1 MSVPTV
7 ALGRAFE
14 ACHVNLIFAAHRH
27 QPFGSLPAEVN
38 DACDRAYLPF
48 LEVLADH
55 PTIRINLHYSGT
67 LLEWLDE
74 NRPDVLEALASRDDQ
89 IEWLGGAFYD
99 PILPSI
105 PAQDAL
111 AQVSLHSKFL
121 QDRFHQTP
129 QGMWLAERGW
139 DPSLPSLLRKVGME
153 YTLLDEHAF
162 ALAGYS
168 PGDLTDSFITD
179 HLGNTLTIF
188 PIARDLRDAFRRAD
202 PEGVMALLRDRH
214 NRDPQALAVIA
225 DDDEKSGLGPHSP
238 EQIDGTE
245 EWLEEFFTL
254 VEEADWVEMTTFEGY
269 LDDRP
274 ASRRV
279 AIPAAS
285 YRRMSEWSPPPET
298 VGVGQGSEDGRSR
311 DWAPGEAFRR
321 EGWWPNFLIHYP
333 EAAALYRKMLRV
345 SAHVAAGKEAP
356 EAHAELLKAQGKDH
370 YQPGGLYS
378 PHVRATAHRHL
389 ITAQTMIDANHH
401 RGRAWTYLRHLDW
414 DADGRDEVEVELPD
428 QAWVLD
434 PAEGG
439 CLLYYDD
446 KPTRW
451 SIGDV
456 IARSYEPYH
465 TEAAET
471 PLAAGPTRRWL
482 LDHLLPSTTTVEL
495 FGGDTPQELLS
506 LPESTYEI
514 EKTTEGRGSARI
526 EMSALEGKVHKTID
540 AEDRTLQIGY
550 RISGLPEGRFGPE
563 LPVAIWEGAGQI
575 RSDGGEWQ
583 MVDQPLALAGHRFRL
598 RHNGLKTYLLVAL
611 RQPGSMFCFPIR
623 TVARGEAGLMT
634 ILQGIVLW
642 PHWSTNGDGHYEMTI
657 EIGDVAKDPA

>member
-1 MSVPTV
+1 MRVSTV
-7 ALGRAFE
+7 ALSRDFE
-14 ACHVNLIFAAHRH
+14 ACHVNLILAAHRH
-27 QPFGSLPAEVN
+27 QPLGSLPAVIN
-38 DACDRAYLPF
+38 DACDRAYLPY

-67 LLEWLDE
+67 LLECLDE
-74 NRPDVLEALASRDDQ
+74 NRPDALEALASRDDQ
-89 IEWLGGAFYD
+89 IEWMGGAFYD

-111 AQVSLHSKFL
+111 AQVSLQSKFL
-121 QDRFHQTP
+121 QDRFHRTP
-129 QGMWLAERGW
+129 RGMWLAERGW
-139 DPSLPSLLRKVGME
+139 DPSLPSLLRKAGME

-188 PIARDLRDAFRRAD
+188 PIARELRDAFRRTD

-214 NRDPQALAVIA
+214 DRDPQSLAVIA
-225 DDDEKSGLGPHSP
+225 DDGEKSSLGPHSP
-238 EQIDGTE
+238 EKTDGSAG
-245 EWLEEFFTL
+245 WLEEFFTL
-254 VEEADWVEMTTFEGY
+254 VEEADWVETTTFESY
-269 LDDRP
+269 IDDRP
-274 ASRRV
+274 AARPV
-279 AIPAAS
+279 AIPAGS
-285 YRRMSEWSPPPET
+285 YRLMSEWSPLPET
-298 VGVGQGSEDGRSR
+298 VGVGPGSEDGRNR
-311 DWAPGEAFRR
+311 DWSPGEAFRW
-321 EGWWPNFLIHYP
+321 EGWWPDFLIRYP

-345 SAHVAAGKEAP
+345 SDHVAAGKEAP

-370 YQPGGLYS
+370 FQPGGLYS

-456 IARSYEPYH
+456 VARSYEPYH

-471 PLAAGPTRRWL
+471 PRASRDNPSLVVRPPPPLNHHGRVIRRG
-482 LDHLLPSTTTVEL
+482 HPPGAPS
-495 FGGDTPQELLS
+495 
-506 LPESTYEI
+506 
-514 EKTTEGRGSARI
+514 SARI
-526 EMSALEGKVHKTID
+526 DVRD
-540 AEDRTLQIGY
+540 REDDRRARIGPD
-550 RISGLPEGRFGPE
+550 RDVG
-563 LPVAIWEGAGQI
+563 
-575 RSDGGEWQ
+575 
-583 MVDQPLALAGHRFRL
+583 
-598 RHNGLKTYLLVAL
+598 
-611 RQPGSMFCFPIR
+611 
-623 TVARGEAGLMT
+623 ARGEGPEDDRRRR
-634 ILQGIVLW
+634 
-642 PHWSTNGDGHYEMTI
+642 PHIADWLPHQRPPRRPLRTGTSVSRSGKVRARSGPTAANGRWSTNRWPWPDTDSDCATM
-657 EIGDVAKDPA
+657 A